1 MMLGFR
7 YRQAE
12 VTVVAVVEGTSIWS
26 WNMGMT
32 IQRMRTPVA
41 ATWCSDAP
49 ERAFVGC
56 ARNNRYRADARL
68 PDERTVI
75 PCL

>member
-12 VTVVAVVEGTSIWS
+12 VTVVAVVVGAFISS

-41 ATWCSDAP
+41 ATWWCSDAP

-56 ARNNRYRADARL
+56 ASNKR
-68 PDERTVI
+68 
-75 PCL
+75 